1 MTNTLDSTTRAPA
14 AAGFLAAFDAAE
26 CAYEGPGWLAPVRK
40 AALARFA
47 ELGLP
52 SVRHED
58 WRFTNLAPLARTA
71 FVRPGHDP
79 RAVAAD
85 DLRPALW
92 DASGACRL
100 VFLNGRY
107 APHLSS
113 VEALPEGVLLGSL
126 AAALGGDAPGLES
139 HLARIADDP
148 ADALVALNT
157 AFLEDG
163 AYVRLAR
170 GTVLEAPIHL
180 VFVTVPGAAPTAV
193 HPRVLIL
200 AGPQSQAA
208 IVETHLGLQDGN
220 YLSNPLTE
228 IRAEEGAVLEH
239 YTIQREH
246 EDAFHLGTL
255 RVRQERSSRVTAQGF
270 ALGGGLVRRNHDW
283 TLAGEGAGCL
293 LNGLYVL
300 HRQQHTDNHLRV
312 EHAAPHCDSREVF
325 KGILDGHAR
334 AVFTGRIVVR
344 AGAQKT
350 DGKQSNMNL
359 LLSEHAQVDTRPQ
372 LEIFANDVK
381 CTHGATVGQLD
392 RDALFYL
399 RSRGIPEPAARSLLV
414 YAFAG
419 ALLEQVRIAPLRAL
433 LRRLLLARL
442 PAGALL
448 ESA

>member
-1 MTNTLDSTTRAPA
+1 MTDHPTALSPA
-14 AAGFLAAFDAAE
+14 LAGFLAAFDEFERAHDSPA
-26 CAYEGPGWLAPVRK
+26 WLAPVRK
-40 AALARFA
+40 AALARLA
-47 ELGLP
+47 DMGLP
-52 SVRHED
+52 TVRDED
-58 WRFTNLAPLARTA
+58 WRFTSLAPLARTA
-71 FVRPGHDP
+71 FARAPHDP
-79 RAVAAD
+79 GAATLA

-92 DASGACRL
+92 DAADPCRL

-107 APHLSS
+107 APHLSR
-113 VEALPEGVLLGSL
+113 VQRLPAGAVFGSL
-126 AAALGGDAPGLES
+126 AAALGGEAAGLES

-148 ADALVALNT
+148 VDPLVALNT

-170 GTVLEAPIHL
+170 GTVLETPLHL
-180 VFVTVPGAAPTAV
+180 VFVTLAGAAATAV

-200 AGPQSQAA
+200 AGPHSQAS
-208 IVETHLGLQDGN
+208 IVETHVGLGGGH

-228 IRAEEGAVLEH
+228 VLAEDGAVLEH
-239 YTIQREH
+239 YTVQREH
-246 EDAFHLGTL
+246 EDALHLGTL
-255 RVRQERSSRVTAQGF
+255 RVRHERSSRVTAHGF
-270 ALGGGLVRRNHDW
+270 ALGGCLVRRNHDW
-283 TLAGEGAGCL
+283 TLGGEGAGCL

-300 HRQQHTDNHLRV
+300 HGRQHTDNHLRV

-325 KGILDGHAR
+325 KGILDEHAR

-344 AGAQKT
+344 AGAQST

-359 LLSEHAQVDTRPQ
+359 LLSEHAHVDTRPQ

-392 RDALFYL
+392 REALFYL
-399 RSRGIPEPAARSLLV
+399 RSRAIPEPAARSLLV

-419 ALLEQVRIAPLRAL
+419 ELLEQVRIAPLRAQ

-448 ESA
+448 ENA